1 MTTERLS
8 IAMVCYPSFGG
19 SGVVAR
25 ELAVGLALRGHR
37 VTLVASDPPSRAL
50 PEHEQLRFRKVLVP
64 SYPVFQHAPYTI
76 AVASALVDLARAEH
90 VDLVHVHYAVPHATS
105 ALLAAQALGDKAP
118 AIVTTLHGTDVTGSG
133 ADPSYAAITQHAV
146 RASSAITV
154 PSGYL
159 AQKAQAWLSEGAS
172 TASAAPA
179 IEVVPNFVDTDRF
192 APPAARDRSELSAL
206 FGGADP
212 EAPVL
217 FHVSNFRAV
226 KRVHDLFDVLE
237 RVRKTLPARLV
248 VVGDGPERVSA
259 EHKAHELGL
268 SEHVRFLGNQAKF
281 IELLRQADAFML
293 TSEIESFGLAALEAM
308 SCGVPVL
315 GYRVGG
321 LPEVVGDRSG
331 VLVPPF
337 ELDALAR
344 ATMSLLSDGVRR
356 DQLAED
362 ARARALAQFK
372 RDPAIDRYETVFQRA
387 LRRSERG
394 GTR

>member
-50 PEHEQLRFRKVLVP
+50 PEHELLRFRKVLVP

-76 AVASALVDLARAEH
+76 ALASALVDLARAEH

-105 ALLAAQALGDKAP
+105 ALLAAQTLGDKAP

-133 ADPSYAAITQHAV
+133 ADPSYAVITQHAV

-159 AQKAQAWLSEGAS
+159 AQKAQAWLSDGTGSAS
-172 TASAAPA
+172 PP

-192 APPAARDRSELSAL
+192 AAPAARDRSELSAL
-206 FGGADP
+206 FGGGDP
-212 EAPVL
+212 KAPVL

-226 KRVHDLFDVLE
+226 KRVHDLFDVLQ
-237 RVRKTLPARLV
+237 RVRTTLPARLV
-248 VVGDGPERVSA
+248 VVGDGPERASA
-259 EHKAHELGL
+259 EHRARELGV
-268 SEHVRFLGNQAKF
+268 SEHVRFLGNQVKF
-281 IELLRQADAFML
+281 IELLKHADAFML

-321 LPEVVGDRSG
+321 LPEVVGDGAG

-337 ELDALAR
+337 DLDALAG
-344 ATMSLLSDGVRR
+344 ATASLLSDSARR
-356 DQLAED
+356 DQLGQD

-372 RDPAIDRYETVFQRA
+372 RDPALDRYETVFQRA

-394 GTR
+394 ATR